1 MAPVIEAR
9 SLAIISQIA
18 NNPPANPRDVTFRP
32 TQQPLIL
39 YIARVPGTRGMHLF
53 RLSCTG
59 SGQLTGLDIFLST
72 MKPLPKGVTAQDV
85 ESCLYYVHLDSL
97 EDEKLLEHSPVVDR
111 YFMEQPTEVVVAS
124 HAEHVKRKPLAS
136 GPTSGL
142 ANNPKSP
149 LHVHAQHGLPLHGA
163 NWYDTAPVITAP
175 SSAPVN
181 GPSRENVRSL
191 NGPRPMHP
199 RLHTVDGAPQQ
210 PISRLNIAGHQRN
223 PEQWDSAPPE
233 LPPRPDRLGANIDY
247 PLVGSLGR
255 TPEAAGNVSPQ
266 KVLRFRK
273 GWSVKED
280 PLPNDE
286 RNTSLT
292 LIRRYDGIQSNVGK
306 ILCTD
311 NNWEGSLEP
320 ALTPKSPLQS
330 SKYTVI
336 EIFTAGYSKFA
347 DPAPIS
353 SPRAIPSRNSTP
365 LHQLSTDNGGVSV
378 ESDNRHDI
386 VFRRHL
392 RTKRTTKRPRLK
404 NMLNSSDSLS
414 IHSGSESSPDA
425 RRQSHEIIHG
435 TALDARSPHSPTFTQ
450 EPAQSSNK
458 GHSFESPWNG
468 ICEFHTGIAGRS
480 LKCTHRPASSRESNQ
495 SPISVSELRFNL
507 PSSSALGPPRNQPS
521 ANSSRHSKRSSVF
534 SLHSRGHST
543 SAIPNSS
550 QYGAKFELE
559 ERMDLS
565 LSRERAGGGFG
576 GKHAKLG
583 KLIVEDEGLKML
595 DLVVATN
602 IALVSRIFVHLMLRC
617 KACRGSAC
625 LTYTRSAFTQVRPVL
640 ANRQR

>member
-1 MAPVIEAR
+1 MAPVVEAR

-18 NNPPANPRDVTFRP
+18 DNPPANPRDVTFWP
-32 TQQPLIL
+32 TPQPLVL

-53 RLSCTG
+53 PLRCVG
-59 SGQLTGLDIFLST
+59 SGQLIGLDIFLST

-85 ESCLYYVHLDSL
+85 ESCLYYVHLDSP
-97 EDEKLLEHSPVVDR
+97 EDEKLLEHSPVLDR
-111 YFMEQPTEVVVAS
+111 YSMEQPTEMVLAS
-124 HAEHVKRKPLAS
+124 YGEHVKRKSLAS
-136 GPTSGL
+136 RPTSGL
-142 ANNPKSP
+142 ASNPQSL
-149 LHVHAQHGLPLHGA
+149 LHGHAQYGLALHEV
-163 NWYDTAPVITAP
+163 NRYDIAPVTTAP
-175 SSAPVN
+175 SSAPTN
-181 GPSRENVRSL
+181 GPSLGNVRFL
-191 NGPRPMHP
+191 NDPRPMHP

-210 PISRLNIAGHQRN
+210 PISRVNIAGHQRN
-223 PEQWDSAPPE
+223 PEWWDSASPE
-233 LPPRPDRLGANIDY
+233 LPPRPDRLGVNIDY
-247 PLVGSLGR
+247 PLMGSLER

-273 GWSVKED
+273 GWSVKGD
-280 PLPNDE
+280 SLRNDE
-286 RNTSLT
+286 RYKSLT

-330 SKYTVI
+330 PECTGI

-353 SPRAIPSRNSTP
+353 SPRAIPSRESM
-365 LHQLSTDNGGVSV
+365 LSHQLSTDNGGVSV

-392 RTKRTTKRPRLK
+392 RMIRTKKRPRSK
-404 NMLNSSDSLS
+404 NMLNSSDSLPN
-414 IHSGSESSPDA
+414 HPGSDSSPDA
-425 RRQSHEIIHG
+425 RRQDHEMVHG
-435 TALDARSPHSPTFTQ
+435 IALNARSPDIPSFTQ
-450 EPAQSSNK
+450 EPAHSSNK

-480 LKCTHRPASSRESNQ
+480 LKCTHTPASSRQSNQ

-507 PSSSALGPPRNQPS
+507 PSSSALGFPRNQPS
-521 ANSSRHSKRSSVF
+521 ANSSRHSKHSSVF

-543 SAIPNSS
+543 SETPFSS
-550 QYGAKFELE
+550 QYGAKIELE

-576 GKHAKLG
+576 GKYAKLG

-602 IALVSRIFVHLMLRC
+602 IALVSSIFVHLISV
-617 KACRGSAC
+617 RG
-625 LTYTRSAFTQVRPVL
+625 
-640 ANRQR
+640 

>member
-1 MAPVIEAR
+1 MALESHMAPVIEAR
-9 SLAIISQIA
+9 SLAIISQVA
-18 NNPPANPRDVTFRP
+18 DNPPANPRDVTFRP
-32 TQQPLIL
+32 TQQPLVL
-39 YIARVPGTRGMHLF
+39 YIARVPGTRGLHFF
-53 RLSCTG
+53 RLHCIG

-85 ESCLYYVHLDSL
+85 ESCLYYVHLDSPD
-97 EDEKLLEHSPVVDR
+97 DEKLLENSPMLDR
-111 YFMEQPTEVVVAS
+111 YSIEHPTEAVSAS
-124 HAEHVKRKPLAS
+124 HAENVKRKPLAS

-142 ANNPKSP
+142 ASNRKPP
-149 LHVHAQHGLPLHGA
+149 LNVHAQYRLPLRDL
-163 NWYDTAPVITAP
+163 NRYDTAPVITAP
-175 SSAPVN
+175 SSAPAN
-181 GPSRENVRSL
+181 GPSREHLRSL

-210 PISRLNIAGHQRN
+210 PTSRVNITGHQRN
-223 PEQWDSAPPE
+223 PEHWDSASPE
-233 LPPRPDRLGANIDY
+233 LPPRPDRLGVNIDY
-247 PLVGSLGR
+247 PLMGSLER

-280 PLPNDE
+280 SSPNDE
-286 RNTSLT
+286 RDTSLT

-311 NNWEGSLEP
+311 NNWKGSLEP
-320 ALTPKSPLQS
+320 ALTPMSPLQS
-330 SKYTVI
+330 SKCTTI

-347 DPAPIS
+347 DPAPMS
-353 SPRAIPSRNSTP
+353 SPRAIPSRESMV

-378 ESDNRHDI
+378 ESDSRHDI

-392 RTKRTTKRPRLK
+392 CTIRTRKRARLK
-404 NMLNSSDSLS
+404 DMLNSSDSLPT
-414 IHSGSESSPDA
+414 HSGSDSSPDA

-435 TALDARSPHSPTFTQ
+435 TALNAQSSHSPTFTQ

-480 LKCTHRPASSRESNQ
+480 LKCTHTPVSSRQSSQ

-507 PSSSALGPPRNQPS
+507 PISSALGPPRNQPS
-521 ANSSRHSKRSSVF
+521 ANSSRHSKCSPVF

-543 SAIPNSS
+543 SEISNSS
-550 QYGAKFELE
+550 QYGAKIELD

-583 KLIVEDEGLKML
+583 KLIVDDEGLKML

-602 IALVSRIFVHLMLRC
+602 IALVSDILVHLISVC
-617 KACRGSAC
+617 G
-625 LTYTRSAFTQVRPVL
+625 
-640 ANRQR
+640 